1 MSTEIKIKASDGHSF
16 DAWQSEAR
24 GEKKGS
30 VVVLHAITGRISHLA
45 DVCDQWADNG
55 YTAIAPSLFDRI
67 SPNIINSYDPDG
79 VKAGIGHYT
88 SLTEKQ
94 ILTDIAA
101 SSEKLKRN
109 QPVVIS
115 GFCTGGTWAWVS
127 AAKLHFDAMV
137 KLASLTRI
145 GSKIKIN
152 IERVRDRIPSDLIK
166 QLSEDPR
173 GTVMDYKMTDGRGIG
188 LVLKLKDGS
197 QNWFFEDE
205 VS

>member
-101 SSEKLKRN
+101 SSEKLK
-109 QPVVIS
+109 
-115 GFCTGGTWAWVS
+115 
-127 AAKLHFDAMV
+127 K
-137 KLASLTRI
+137 
-145 GSKIKIN
+145 
-152 IERVRDRIPSDLIK
+152 K
-166 QLSEDPR
+166 QLDKEIP
-173 GTVMDYKMTDGRGIG
+173 YKQLPEKDLELYHEAERKEWKSWLM
-188 LVLKLKDGS
+188 LKR
-197 QNWFFEDE
+197 N
-205 VS
+205 VN